1 MSLLVNELNEGERP
15 RERFLYAGKAALSDA
30 ELLAII
36 LRTGTRQ
43 ENVLHFSQR
52 VLKHFGSL
60 QHLKQAS
67 LEELQKVHGV
77 GQVKAIEIQAV
88 IELGYRTMRTA
99 KIRRGQ
105 VTSSFALGQDL
116 IVQMK
121 DLEQE
126 HLIAIYL
133 TTKNEIIK
141 ELTIFIGSLNQSI
154 AHPREIFKGAV
165 RASAAGIVLAHNHPS
180 DNLEPSKN
188 DLSFT
193 KRIVEAGDLMGIRV
207 LDHLIIGHDDYL
219 SMKEEGYIN

>member
-1 MSLLVNELNEGERP
+1 MSLLVSELTHDERP
-15 RERFLYAGKAALSDA
+15 RERFLSAGKAALSDA

-43 ENVLHFSQR
+43 ENVLHFAQR
-52 VLKHFGSL
+52 LLNHFGSL
-60 QHLKQAS
+60 QHLKKAT

-77 GQVKAIEIQAV
+77 GLVKAIEIQAV
-88 IELGYRTMRTA
+88 IELGYRTMRVA

-116 IVQMK
+116 IEQMR

-126 HLIAIYL
+126 HLVAIYL

-141 ELTIFIGSLNQSI
+141 ELTIFVGSLNQSI

-180 DNLEPSKN
+180 NNLDPSQN
-188 DLSFT
+188 DLNFT
-193 KRIVEAGDLMGIRV
+193 KRIVDAGNLMGIRI
-207 LDHLIIGHDDYL
+207 LDHLIIGHNDYRSL
-219 SMKEEGYIN
+219 KEEGYI

>member
-1 MSLLVNELNEGERP
+1 MSLLVSELTHDERP
-15 RERFLYAGKAALSDA
+15 RERFLSAGKAALSDA

-43 ENVLHFSQR
+43 ENVLHFAQR
-52 VLKHFGSL
+52 LLNHFGSL
-60 QHLKQAS
+60 QHLKKAT

-77 GQVKAIEIQAV
+77 GLVKAIEIQAV
-88 IELGYRTMRTA
+88 IELGYRTMRVA

-116 IVQMK
+116 IEQMR

-126 HLIAIYL
+126 HLVAIYL

-141 ELTIFIGSLNQSI
+141 ELTIFVGSLNQSI

-180 DNLEPSKN
+180 NNLEPSQN
-188 DLSFT
+188 DLNFT
-193 KRIVEAGDLMGIRV
+193 KRIVDAGNLMGIRI
-207 LDHLIIGHDDYL
+207 LDHLIIGHNDYRSL
-219 SMKEEGYIN
+219 KEEGYI